1 MGPKPSTASRP
12 QPTQD
17 QIAAFLKKYF
27 ASPVS
32 EAVEHPNVI
41 KVNKPTIGKAE
52 KSASEVLTYVLN
64 GLLPGFEKDKN
75 LFEQGLTSLDV
86 MKIVTRCGE
95 YGYQIDMAT
104 IFLTPTFEEIVAEMK
119 P

>member
-1 MGPKPSTASRP
+1 MP
-12 QPTQD
+12 QPTPD
-17 QIAAFLKKYF
+17 FIASILGKYF
-27 ASPVS
+27 AKPVS

-41 KVNKPTIGKAE
+41 KVEKPTIGKAE

-64 GLLPGFEKDKN
+64 ELLPGFEKDKN

-95 YGYQIDMAT
+95 YGYHIDMAT
-104 IFLTPTFEEIVAEMK
+104 IFLSPIFEDIVAEMK
-119 P
+119 L